1 MDKVRLSCVEAWTAG
16 LSRSFFSNGSG
27 FHDSEPGCSTYRS
40 KVAVIS
46 CVSVFSWFALFLL
59 RNEIWGMQSL
69 PTTSLRFRP
78 AIAQSKT
85 RNVLVSCNAAG
96 EIQHWHI
103 TSGATCFDTQN
114 NTEKNSVEA
123 HEHCFTRRLQAG
135 RSKQQERGVENTL
148 PCMFWYRA
156 TSSTCKGA
164 ILTVALVN
172 NEKCSTC

>member
-1 MDKVRLSCVEAWTAG
+1 MDKVGLSCVEAWTAG
-16 LSRSFFSNGSG
+16 LSRIFVSNGSG
-27 FHDSEPGCSTYRS
+27 FHASEPGCSTYRS
-40 KVAVIS
+40 PVAVVS

-114 NTEKNSVEA
+114 NTYK
-123 HEHCFTRRLQAG
+123 TRLKHASIVLRGVFWRGL
-135 RSKQQERGVENTL
+135 SKKQERGVENTL